1 MINHI
6 YYGRRQQV
14 TCCDDADHV
23 IIGVIEGLLIT
34 RCGVAHD
41 VICWSCWWWTGS
53 HEHTPTVIDLFDHRQ
68 RRQEVR
74 GRLLVVSVKIHP
86 AQKNHRTRRMQCI
99 FIVWNGS
106 TSLSLDTFKT
116 VAIQLYI
123 NMRHW
128 NLRPRSLHTLT
139 TCSSSCIKERDATRF
154 VVIVSPHS
162 AVRQA
167 CVGEV

>member
-116 VAIQLYI
+116 AAIQLYI

-128 NLRPRSLHTLT
+128 TLT
-139 TCSSSCIKERDATRF
+139 TTLLTHPYNVFKQLYKGTRRYAIRW
-154 VVIVSPHS
+154 IVSP
-162 AVRQA
+162 VRQA
-167 CVGEV
+167 CASEV